1 MASAFP
7 LLWTAIPNHP
17 RFLLMGA
24 AATERTSMTLGQH
37 TDLADWNRSALT
49 PGICSVTLRQYGI
62 GEVVDAV
69 AEAGLAGIEWGTD
82 VHIRDEASADEAREA
97 TAASGLEV
105 LSLGSYYRVGSFA
118 DFAALA
124 DLAVRVGAPRIR
136 VWAGEQGSA
145 DAGADVW
152 DAVVQ
157 DARRIAGLAADRALE
172 IAFEYHGGTLTDTPD
187 TTLQLVKQVDR
198 GNVRTYWQPAVG
210 LSDQAALA
218 SLHAV
223 LPYVSGVHCFSWWP
237 EQERLPLSGRKQLW
251 QSVADILREEGRPL
265 DMMLEF
271 VSGDLPANVSRDAE
285 FLNHIALGED

>member
-1 MASAFP
+1 M
-7 LLWTAIPNHP
+7 N
-17 RFLLMGA
+17 
-24 AATERTSMTLGQH
+24 LGQQ
-37 TDLADWNRSALT
+37 TELADWNRSALT
-49 PGICSVTLRQYGI
+49 PGICSVTLRQSGI
-62 GEVVDAV
+62 GAVVEAV

-105 LSLGSYYRVGSFA
+105 LSLGSYYRVGSFG

-124 DLAVRVGAPRIR
+124 DISVRLGAPRIR
-136 VWAGEQGSA
+136 VWAGDLGSA
-145 DAGADVW
+145 DAGP
-152 DAVVQ
+152 DAWNSVLQ
-157 DARRIAGLAADRALE
+157 DARRMAAVAGERGVE

-187 TTLQLVKQVDR
+187 TTLQLLEQVDR
-198 GNVRTYWQPAVG
+198 DNVRTYWQPAVG

-218 SLHAV
+218 SLHRV

-237 EQERLPLSGRKQLW
+237 EQERLPLNGRKQLW
-251 QSVADILREEGRPL
+251 QSVADILREAGRPV

-271 VSGDLPANVSRDAE
+271 VAEDLPANVSRDAE

>member
-1 MASAFP
+1 
-7 LLWTAIPNHP
+7 
-17 RFLLMGA
+17 
-24 AATERTSMTLGQH
+24 MTLGQH
-37 TDLADWNRSALT
+37 PELADWKRSALT
-49 PGICSVTLRQYGI
+49 PGICSVTLRQCNI
-62 GEVVDAV
+62 GEVVEAV

-82 VHIRDEASADEAREA
+82 VHIRDAASADEAREA

-105 LSLGSYYRVGSFA
+105 LSLGSYYRVGSFG
-118 DFAALA
+118 DFAAIA
-124 DLAVRVGAPRIR
+124 DLAVRLGAPRIR
-136 VWAGEQGSA
+136 VWAGELGSA
-145 DAGADVW
+145 HAGGDLW
-152 DAVVQ
+152 NAVVQ
-157 DARRIAGLAADRALE
+157 DSRRIAEVAAERAVE

-187 TTLQLVKQVDR
+187 TAVQLLEQVDR

-218 SLHAV
+218 SLHRV

-251 QSVADILREEGRPL
+251 QSVADILREAGRPV

-271 VSGDLPANVSRDAE
+271 VAEDLPANVSRDAD